1 MDLCL
6 LLICSTPHDL
16 LPQCRQIPLA
26 NAATGNDNARIPQ
39 ERAVCPPGRTAAEGA
54 SAPAIAQAKGLQE
67 SGFSPQNLES
77 GAQDAPT
84 EGANGATPENLR
96 CRDRGV

>member
-1 MDLCL
+1 MHLAHGF
-6 LLICSTPHDL
+6 ICSTPGEPP
-16 LPQCRQIPLA
+16 PQCRQIQLA
-26 NAATGNDNARIPQ
+26 KPRRGNDNARIPQ

-96 CRDRGV
+96 CRDRG